1 MLNTIRHILQV
12 KGNDIWMIEPDAT
25 VLEALRRMADKDVGA
40 LLVFEN
46 GKLVGIFSE
55 RDYAR
60 KIILHGK
67 TSKETA
73 VRDAMTTDFIT
84 LHPDQT
90 IHECMEIM
98 NSRRV
103 RHLPI
108 VEGDEVVG
116 VVSIGDVVRNIIYNQ
131 REEIKNLE
139 RQVIFK

>member
-55 RDYAR
+55 RDYSR
-60 KIILHGK
+60 KIILQGK

-98 NSRRV
+98 NNRRV

-108 VEGDEVVG
+108 VENDEVIG

>member
-108 VEGDEVVG
+108 VENDEVIG